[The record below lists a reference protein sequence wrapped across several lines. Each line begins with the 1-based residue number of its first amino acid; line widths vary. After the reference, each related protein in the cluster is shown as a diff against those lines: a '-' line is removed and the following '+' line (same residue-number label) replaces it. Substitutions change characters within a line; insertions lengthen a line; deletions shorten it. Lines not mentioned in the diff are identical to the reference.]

1 MKRNISFIVLS
12 TLVVTGSIFAAI
24 DVAVGQRCFKPKMGL
39 PPWKVMKKDYR
50 PNAQKSPTSTDV
62 GFSFYNKSG
71 QTVFIAVK
79 NNSIKA
85 TGTAG
90 RLLSS
95 VTQTEWT
102 VEVPNGQMANIELN
116 TKYPTNLKILYNC
129 TNKSCSLKMRN
140 VERSYTFSKNKTIY
154 VTYNPNNRK
163 NGKVFYP
170 QSGPTMKGLVNPGI
184 TDVCYDLSNNIQ
196 PGDIME
202 IMQ

>member
-24 DVAVGQRCFKPKMGL
+24 DVAVGQGCFKPKMGI

-50 PNAQKSPTSTDV
+50 PNAQKTATSTDV

-79 NNSIKA
+79 NVSIEAGDKVGKA
-85 TGTAG
+85 
-90 RLLSS
+90 LSWL
-95 VTQTEWT
+95 TQTEWV

-116 TKYPTNLKILYNC
+116 TQYQTNLKILYNC

-140 VERSYTFSKNKTIY
+140 VKRSYTFRKNKTIY

-170 QSGPTMKGLVNPGI
+170 QSGPTMKGLVSPGI

-196 PGDIME
+196 PRDIIE